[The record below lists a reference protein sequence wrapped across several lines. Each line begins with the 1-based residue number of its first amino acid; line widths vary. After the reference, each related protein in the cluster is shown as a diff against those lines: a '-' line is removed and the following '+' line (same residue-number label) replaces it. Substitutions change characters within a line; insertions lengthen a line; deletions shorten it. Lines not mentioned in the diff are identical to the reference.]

1 MRAKHA
7 GNEQRK
13 ATVDLGQ
20 LEHPLQKNFPERF
33 VRLLA
38 SLGNILVEVGPF
50 RDALVVPLGVLVHV
64 ILQTRC

>member
-7 GNEQRK
+7 GKRKGK

-20 LEHPLQKNFPERF
+20 LEQPLQKNFPERF

-50 RDALVVPLGVLVHV
+50 RDALVVPLGVFAHV
-64 ILQTRC
+64 IL

>member
-7 GNEQRK
+7 GKRK
-13 ATVDLGQ
+13 GKAKVDLGQ
-20 LEHPLQKNFPERF
+20 LEQPLQKNFPERF

-50 RDALVVPLGVLVHV
+50 RDALVVPLGVFAHV
-64 ILQTRC
+64 IL